1 MPHSTSSLLL
11 FFRVFLPSGV
21 GFGCG
26 GLGLADLR
34 NRHQYHSV
42 TTPCSLVGVTVRCL
56 LQTLSIYGQYVAKS
70 AGESST
76 VPSISNRRCRISAR
90 LGGFEKRE

>member
-11 FFRVFLPSGV
+11 FFLVFFPCGV
-21 GFGCG
+21 GFGCC

-42 TTPCSLVGVTVRCL
+42 TTPCSLVGATVRCL
-56 LQTLSIYGQYVAKS
+56 LQTLSIYGQYAAKS
-70 AGESST
+70 EGESST
-76 VPSISNRRCRISAR
+76 ISSISNRRCRISAR
-90 LGGFEKRE
+90 PGGFEKRE